1 MITISTYAQND
12 KFFPGSVT
20 SVSAVV
26 IAGILQALF
35 FPCNGKVYVLE
46 LSVTVMSFF
55 EVL

>member
-1 MITISTYAQND
+1 MITISTYAQNE
-12 KFFPGSVT
+12 KFFPGSV
-20 SVSAVV
+20 SFVSAVV

-35 FPCNGKVYVLE
+35 FPFNGKVYVLE